1 MMKRARA
8 GASPIGVNLSRC
20 SRAYLSP
27 RQDATRVARRH
38 AVECHPWLREGSD
51 SLDTEI
57 LRRAQDDRRGWTV
70 SVALDRKLTPMG
82 SPLPYDEAA
91 NPTVYGRGGACPRPG
106 VVRGDLTLVR
116 MGTLAVR
123 PYILHISLVVIGF
136 RLHRTM
142 ASVKL
147 FRLGRA
153 CEGGG

>member
-70 SVALDRKLTPMG
+70 SVAP
-82 SPLPYDEAA
+82 A
-91 NPTVYGRGGACPRPG
+91 
-106 VVRGDLTLVR
+106 TLSCHPFASLMPSLHFSHV
-116 MGTLAVR
+116 
-123 PYILHISLVVIGF
+123 IL
-136 RLHRTM
+136 
-142 ASVKL
+142 SVAKD
-147 FRLGRA
+147 
-153 CEGGG
+153 